1 VTPLALT
8 FDFLTNVEFW
18 VGVAVSAAAYGIFAL
33 GLQLNIGTTG
43 ILNFGQVGF
52 MAVGAYTMAIFVLET
67 GMNLWLAMLVGLPVA
82 VAAGVGIGLVALR
95 LRSDYFAIAT
105 LAFAEIVR
113 YVVNYWEEL
122 TGGSLGL
129 FGYSTAWQEQSTKIS
144 ERLAS
149 VGLEEHYL
157 LPLAIVGWAV
167 FVVCAVAVWG
177 ITRTP
182 WGRVLRAIREDE
194 DAARALGKNT
204 FLCKLQSLGIAAA
217 LGALAGYVLALDLAI
232 LSPESFDS
240 TFTIFGVT
248 IIVLGG
254 LGSYLGV
261 ALGAAVL
268 ITILEG
274 TRFIGIPLADDK
286 VAGVRFIVV
295 GVILIL
301 LVAFRPQGLL
311 GSREQVVKG

>member
-1 VTPLALT
+1 MLVALA
-8 FDFLTNVEFW
+8 FDFLLNIEFW
-18 VGVAVSAAAYGIFAL
+18 IGVAVSAAAYGIFAV

-52 MAVGAYTMAIFVLET
+52 MAVGAYTMAILTLET
-67 GMNLWLAMLVGLPVA
+67 GMNLWLAMLLGIPMAVLASIGVA
-82 VAAGVGIGLVALR
+82 MIALR

-113 YVVNYWEEL
+113 YIINYWEKL

-129 FGYSTAWQEQSTKIS
+129 FGYSTSWQERSAQVS
-144 ERLAS
+144 ERLGS
-149 VGLEEHYL
+149 IGLEEHYL
-157 LPLAIVGWAV
+157 LPLAIVAWVV
-167 FVVCAVAVWG
+167 FGICAAAVWAL
-177 ITRTP
+177 TKTP

-204 FLCKLQSLGIAAA
+204 FLCKLQSLAIAAA
-217 LGALAGYVLALDLAI
+217 LAAVAGYVFALDLAI

-240 TFTIFGVT
+240 IFTVFGVT
-248 IIVLGG
+248 IVVLGG

-261 ALGAAVL
+261 VVGAALL
-268 ITILEG
+268 ITVVEG
-274 TRFIGIPLADDK
+274 TRFIGLPLADDK
-286 VAGVRFIVV
+286 VAGIRFIVV
-295 GVILIL
+295 GLILIL

-311 GSREQVVKG
+311 GDRQQVLKD

>member
-1 VTPLALT
+1 MPVALA
-8 FDFLTNVEFW
+8 FDFLTNIEFW
-18 VGVAVSAAAYGIFAL
+18 IGVAVSAAAYGIFAV

-52 MAVGAYTMAIFVLET
+52 MAVGAYAMAIFTLET
-67 GMNLWLAMLVGLPVA
+67 GMNLWLAMLVGIPIAVLASVA
-82 VAAGVGIGLVALR
+82 IGLVALR

-113 YVVNYWEEL
+113 YIINYWEEL

-129 FGYSTAWQEQSTKIS
+129 FGYSTSWQERSGQIS
-144 ERLAS
+144 ERLGS

-157 LPLAIVGWAV
+157 LPLAIVGWVV
-167 FVVCAVAVWG
+167 FGICAIAVWAL
-177 ITRTP
+177 TRTP

-204 FLCKLQSLGIAAA
+204 FLCKLQSLGIAAV
-217 LGALAGYVLALDLAI
+217 LAAISGYVLALDLAL

-240 TFTIFGVT
+240 IFTVFGVT

-261 ALGAAVL
+261 VLGSAVL
-268 ITILEG
+268 ITVVEG
-274 TRFIGIPLADDK
+274 TRFIGLPLADDK
-286 VAGVRFIVV
+286 VAGLRFIIV

-311 GSREQVVKG
+311 GDPKQVLRD